1 MSCCSNILNQG
12 HMAHVYRGETIVCD
26 FTLRDDCGA
35 VITDISDAIVLITD
49 AAGVAEPVEK
59 RLGDGITFDNGYLRF
74 MLMPEESEVLP
85 AKCSIEVK
93 VVTSGMTRIAL
104 QKSFLTMLDNQ
115 VKDY

>member
-1 MSCCSNILNQG
+1 MSCNNNILCQK
-12 HMAHVYRGETIVCD
+12 HSAQVYRGETIVCD

-59 RLGDGITFDNGYLRF
+59 RLGDGITFDNGNLRF

-93 VVTSGMTRIAL
+93 VVASGMTRIAV
-104 QKSFLTMLDNQ
+104 QKSFVTMLDNQ
-115 VKDY
+115 VKDH